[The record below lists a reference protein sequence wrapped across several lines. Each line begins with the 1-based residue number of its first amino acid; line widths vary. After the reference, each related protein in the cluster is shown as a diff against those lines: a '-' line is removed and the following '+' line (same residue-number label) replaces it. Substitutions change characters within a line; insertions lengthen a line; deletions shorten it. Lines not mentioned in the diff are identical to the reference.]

1 MAIYNKKNKNL
12 GALCGSVVK
21 QKVNYIMNKFQ
32 GTGVALVTPFNTDGS
47 VDYNGLKNLINHLVD
62 GGIDYL
68 VSLGTTGETATMT
81 KDEKKKVWAYTAEIN
96 NNRLP
101 LVAGIGGNNTLAV
114 AEDIKSFDTAGYSAI
129 LSVSPYY
136 NKPTQEGIYQHY
148 KYLAE
153 ISPLDLILY
162 NVPGRTGSNMSAE
175 TTCRLAYDFKNIIA
189 TKEASGSFDQFNQ
202 IMRDKP
208 ADFLLISGDDPV
220 TLPMI
225 ALGAAGIISV
235 IGNALPKQ
243 FSDMVKLCLA
253 GDYKAALPAHLSLIE
268 FTRLAFAE
276 GNPAG
281 IKAALKHL
289 GVCGDTVRLPLVKA
303 SESLEKS
310 IIAEIEKLSE
320 VA

>member
-1 MAIYNKKNKNL
+1 
-12 GALCGSVVK
+12 
-21 QKVNYIMNKFQ
+21 MNKFQ

-114 AEDIKSFDTAGYSAI
+114 AEDIKSFDTPGYSAI

-162 NVPGRTGSNMSAE
+162 NVPGRTGSNMSPE
-175 TTCRLAYDFKNIIA
+175 TTCRLAHDFKNIIA

-208 ADFLLISGDDPV
+208 ADFLLISGDDPI

-225 ALGAAGIISV
+225 ALGASGLISV

-243 FSDMVKLCLA
+243 LSDMVRQCLA
-253 GDYKAALPAHLSLIE
+253 GDFNGANPAHLSLLE

-281 IKAALKHL
+281 VKAALKHL
-289 GVCGDTVRLPLVKA
+289 GICGDTVRLPLIKA
-303 SESLEKS
+303 SSSLEKS
-310 IIAEIEKLSE
+310 IVAEIEKLS
-320 VA
+320 VVV

>member
-1 MAIYNKKNKNL
+1 
-12 GALCGSVVK
+12 
-21 QKVNYIMNKFQ
+21 MNKFQ

-47 VDYNGLKNLINHLVD
+47 VDYNGLKNLINHLIE

-101 LVAGIGGNNTLAV
+101 LVAGIGGNNTLTV
-114 AEDIKSFDTAGYSAI
+114 AEDIKSFDAAGYSAI

-162 NVPGRTGSNMSAE
+162 NVPGRTGSNMSPE
-175 TTCRLAYDFKNIIA
+175 TTCRLAHDFKNIVA

-253 GDYKAALPAHLSLIE
+253 GDYKAALPAHLGLIE

-303 SESLEKS
+303 STSLEKS
-310 IIAEIEKLSE
+310 IITEIEKLSE

>member
-1 MAIYNKKNKNL
+1 
-12 GALCGSVVK
+12 
-21 QKVNYIMNKFQ
+21 MNKFQ

-47 VDYNGLKNLINHLVD
+47 VDYNGLKDLINHLVE

-96 NNRLP
+96 NDRLP

-114 AEDIKSFDTAGYSAI
+114 AEDIKNFDATGYSAI

-153 ISPLDLILY
+153 SSPLDLILY
-162 NVPGRTGSNMSAE
+162 NVPGRTMSNMSPE
-175 TTCRLAYDFKNIIA
+175 TTCRLAHDFKNIIA

-208 ADFLLISGDDPV
+208 EDFLLISGDDPI

-225 ALGAAGIISV
+225 ALGASGIISV
-235 IGNALPKQ
+235 IANAVPKQ
-243 FSDMVKLCLA
+243 FSEMVNLCLQ
-253 GDYKAALPAHLSLIE
+253 GDFKSATPAHLALVE

-289 GVCGDTVRLPLVKA
+289 GICGDTVRLPLIKA
-303 SESLEKS
+303 SAQLERS
-310 IIAEIEKLSE
+310 IITELEKLSQL
-320 VA
+320 A

>member
-1 MAIYNKKNKNL
+1 M
-12 GALCGSVVK
+12 VE
-21 QKVNYIMNKFQ
+21 
-32 GTGVALVTPFNTDGS
+32 
-47 VDYNGLKNLINHLVD
+47 

-114 AEDIKSFDTAGYSAI
+114 AEDIKSFDASGYSAI

-162 NVPGRTGSNMSAE
+162 NVPGRTGSNMSPE
-175 TTCRLAYDFKNIIA
+175 TTCRLAHDFKNIIA

-235 IGNALPKQ
+235 IGNAVPKQ

-253 GDYKAALPAHLSLIE
+253 GDYKAALPAHLGLIE

-303 SESLEKS
+303 SAFLEKS

>member
-1 MAIYNKKNKNL
+1 
-12 GALCGSVVK
+12 
-21 QKVNYIMNKFQ
+21 MNKFQ

-47 VDYNGLKNLINHLVD
+47 VDYNGLKNLINHLID

-96 NNRLP
+96 DNRLP

-114 AEDIKSFDTAGYSAI
+114 AEDIKAFDTTGYSAI

-153 ISPLDLILY
+153 VSPLDLILY
-162 NVPGRTGSNMSAE
+162 NVPGRTMSNMSPE

-202 IMRDKP
+202 ILRDKP
-208 ADFLLISGDDPV
+208 EDFLLISGDDPI
-220 TLPMI
+220 TLPMM

-235 IGNALPKQ
+235 VGNALPRQ
-243 FSDMVKLCLA
+243 FSDMVRACLS
-253 GDYKAALPAHLSLIE
+253 GDFKAATPAHLALVE

-289 GVCGDTVRLPLVKA
+289 DVCGDTVRLPLIKA
-303 SESLEKS
+303 STGLNEL
-310 IIAEIEKLSE
+310 IIKEIEKLSQL
-320 VA
+320 A

>member
-1 MAIYNKKNKNL
+1 
-12 GALCGSVVK
+12 
-21 QKVNYIMNKFQ
+21 MNKFQ

-47 VDYNGLKNLINHLVD
+47 VDYNGLKNLINHLVE

-114 AEDIKSFDTAGYSAI
+114 AEDIKSFDSSGYSAI

-162 NVPGRTGSNMSAE
+162 NVPGRTGSNMSPE
-175 TTCRLAYDFKNIIA
+175 TTCRLAHDFKNIVA

-253 GDYKAALPAHLSLIE
+253 GDYKAALPAHLGLIE

-303 SESLEKS
+303 STSLEKS
-310 IIAEIEKLSE
+310 IITEIEKLSE